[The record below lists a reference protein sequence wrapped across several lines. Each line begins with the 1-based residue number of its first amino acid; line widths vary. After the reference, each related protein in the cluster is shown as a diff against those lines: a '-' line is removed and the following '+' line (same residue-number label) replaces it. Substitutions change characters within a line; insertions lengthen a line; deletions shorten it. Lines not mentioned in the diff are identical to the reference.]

1 MSISTC
7 SDDLLPC
14 RQDPSPES
22 SNDSGALLM
31 EDESEV
37 RGNELLT
44 FGNNERNYLESR
56 CQQLQHPNFPAEISG
71 SPYLSTRPYQDNKAA
86 VIVGAGMD
94 NLGNTCFLNSVM
106 QCFIHT
112 VPLLQGILLD
122 KHSVQSNCDKTKFCV
137 ICALQGLIKLSLT
150 MKTGPI
156 APFCLVNNLSYFS
169 SGFKRFQQED
179 AHEFLQCFLDR
190 LESYQDSSQ
199 SDNIV
204 KQVFGGRI
212 VSKLKCCNCGHCS
225 DTYEPSID
233 LSLEIEDA
241 DDLLTA
247 LQSFTKVEKIED
259 PETKF
264 TCEKCKEQVSIE
276 KQLSF
281 DQSPSVAVFQLKR
294 FQNDG
299 CLVQKIDKHV
309 AFPLDLDLLPFS
321 GKKNDGLVAISVGV
335 MGCPLSGLIIGI
347 ELKYVLYAI
356 VVHVGLTSTSG
367 HYYCFIRLSPNM
379 WCKFDDSRVVL
390 VSEDFVLSQ
399 EAYILFY
406 AKEGTSWF
414 SNFIETQIFSIDSDT
429 WNTSPKSVLDRVD
442 TPPVF
447 SNPENKYCNDI
458 CSEHKGVDNNNDN
471 KDSER
476 MPENFGNTDNMHRTS
491 TLVAPPCTSLSPDVP
506 PLDVHNEVSP
516 TLLPKVH
523 TPTKLLRSPSPE
535 IYREDTP
542 DAGFSIPRGHLKMVD
557 RIACKRRLEKDMDDL
572 ETREA
577 CSFIKKSMP
586 GSRGQQMLAALRG
599 SKFEVSANRKKS
611 RKSGQDDSSIRHVI
625 RPSVVGTRK

>member
-7 SDDLLPC
+7 SDHLLPC
-14 RQDPSPES
+14 RHEPSPES
-22 SNDSGALLM
+22 SSEAEALLM

-44 FGNNERNYLESR
+44 SANTERNYMESR
-56 CQQLQHPNFPAEISG
+56 CQQLQHPDFPAEISG
-71 SPYLSTRPYQDNKAA
+71 NPYLSTRLYQDNKAA

-122 KHSVQSNCDKTKFCV
+122 KHSVHSNCDKRTFCV

-150 MKTGPI
+150 LKTGPI
-156 APFCLVNNLSYFS
+156 APFGLVNNLSC
-169 SGFKRFQQED
+169 FKRFQQED

-212 VSKLKCCNCGHCS
+212 VSKLKCCDCGHCS

-264 TCEKCKEQVSIE
+264 TCEKCKKQVSIE

-281 DQSPSVAVFQLKR
+281 DQAPSVAVFQLKR

-321 GKKNDGLVAISVGV
+321 GKKND
-335 MGCPLSGLIIGI
+335 M

-367 HYYCFIRLSPNM
+367 HYYCFIRLSPNI

-390 VSEDFVLSQ
+390 VSEDFVLAQ

-414 SNFIETQIFSIDSDT
+414 SNFIETQKFFSLDSDT
-429 WNTSPKSVLDRVD
+429 WNTSPKSILDRAD

-447 SNPENKYCNDI
+447 SNPENKFSCDCNDI
-458 CSEHKGVDNNNDN
+458 CSEHEGVDNNNDN
-471 KDSER
+471 KDSGR
-476 MPENFGNTDNMHRTS
+476 MPENFGNTDNTHRTS

-506 PLDVHNEVSP
+506 PLEVVHKEVSP
-516 TLLPKVH
+516 TLLTKAYTPK
-523 TPTKLLRSPSPE
+523 KLLRSPSPE
-535 IYREDTP
+535 IYREDPP
-542 DAGFSIPRGHLKMVD
+542 DAGFSIPRGHLKMVY

-572 ETREA
+572 ETRQA
-577 CSFIKKSMP
+577 CSYIRKSMS

-599 SKFEVSANRKKS
+599 SKFEVSVNRKKS
-611 RKSGQDDSSIRHVI
+611 RKNGSR
-625 RPSVVGTRK
+625 